1 MTTLTLLRP
10 VQNTTDLILR
20 GPHGYY
26 APPRRPKRRRRNGK
40 RR

>member
-1 MTTLTLLRP
+1 MTTLTFLRP

-26 APPRRPKRRRRNGK
+26 VPLRRTRRRRDAKGK
-40 RR
+40 